1 MQDPSQNPRLWQSVL
16 ALIRKTFGIVDRY
29 SFYEGK
35 TLIETEWWLSYC
47 SEYPDLAWARLRVL
61 SDGSADAAF
70 EERKVYG
77 FDNREYASYF
87 LGEDEYI
94 PFDSINEQDERDIG
108 AKKADIALPTWKDPV
123 DVTFEYI
130 GTY

>member
-1 MQDPSQNPRLWQSVL
+1 
-16 ALIRKTFGIVDRY
+16 
-29 SFYEGK
+29 
-35 TLIETEWWLSYC
+35 
-47 SEYPDLAWARLRVL
+47 LRVF

-94 PFDSINEQDERDIG
+94 PFNSMDQQDERNMG
-108 AKKADIALPTWKDPV
+108 VTKADIALPTWNDRV
-123 DVTFEYI
+123 NVTFEYLSNLLEI
-130 GTY
+130 PSK